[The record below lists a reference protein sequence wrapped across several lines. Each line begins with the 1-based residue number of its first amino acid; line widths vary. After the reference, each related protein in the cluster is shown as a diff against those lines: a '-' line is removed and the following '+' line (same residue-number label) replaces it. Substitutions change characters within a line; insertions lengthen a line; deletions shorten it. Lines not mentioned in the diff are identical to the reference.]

1 MRAVSAR
8 GEWHRAWID
17 FGIIAARLGSA
28 RLNRLAACVLAF
40 VLTVPALAA
49 AQTSPLVVSN
59 AWLRKVPGADTAAA
73 YLVLQNTGAEPVIV
87 IGMRSPAA
95 SNVMIH
101 ETSTVGGQSQMRM
114 HDRLVIPPGQTIALQ
129 PGGLHVMLSGF
140 SKNPLPGQS
149 VPLILLLANGGTV
162 QVAAVVR
169 SLGAQ

>member
-1 MRAVSAR
+1 
-8 GEWHRAWID
+8 
-17 FGIIAARLGSA
+17 
-28 RLNRLAACVLAF
+28 LNRLAACVLAF
-40 VLTVPALAA
+40 VSTLPVLAA

-73 YLVLQNTGAEPVIV
+73 YLVLRNTSTEPIIV
-87 IGMRSPAA
+87 IGVRSPAA
-95 SNVMIH
+95 SNAMIH
-101 ETSTVGGQSQMRM
+101 ETSTVSGQSQMRM
-114 HDRLVIPPGQTIALQ
+114 HEKLVIAPGQTLALQ

-162 QVAAVVR
+162 QVTAVAR